1 MKVRKSALKKVI
13 KTIVEEILKEGDA
26 LDAVNDKEEQEL
38 EAVKE
43 KFAADKVRAKEDD
56 KEE

>member
-1 MKVRKSALKKVI
+1 MKIRRSELKKAV
-13 KTIVEEILKEGDA
+13 KKIVKEVLEGDA
-26 LDAVNDKEEQEL
+26 LDAVKDKEDQEL

-43 KFAADKVRAKEDD
+43 KFAAEKVRARGDD

>member
-43 KFAADKVRAKEDD
+43 KFAADKV
-56 KEE
+56 